1 MLPLFESLELREF
14 MSASSI
20 KHAVKAAPPAKKKE
34 QPAVHAVAAAPA
46 PVAWNDL
53 AGNWSGTF
61 SNNIGMSGSM
71 SASFQNG
78 VGVSNTGTFNL
89 TAMVG
94 QSGLLTTTTPD
105 AYGNVLITVPI
116 KGGFVSFVSSITADS
131 DVLSGRW
138 CTRIGTTFME
148 GYFSMKRV

>member
-20 KHAVKAAPPAKKKE
+20 KHALKSAPPAKKKE
-34 QPAVHAVAAAPA
+34 APAVHATATPA

-61 SNNIGMSGSM
+61 SNNLGMSGSM
-71 SASFQNG
+71 SASFQKR
-78 VGVSNTGTFNL
+78 VGRSNTGTFNL
-89 TAMVG
+89 AAMVG

-105 AYGNVLITVPI
+105 VYGNVLITVPLR
-116 KGGFVSFVSSITADS
+116 GGVLSFVSSITPDGQF
-131 DVLSGRW
+131 LSGRW
-138 CTRIGTTFME
+138 CTHIGTSFME
-148 GYFSMKRV
+148 GYFSMKRF

>member
-1 MLPLFESLELREF
+1 MLPLFESLEVREF
-14 MSASSI
+14 LSASSI
-20 KHAVKAAPPAKKKE
+20 KHAVKAAAPSKSKE
-34 QPAVHAVAAAPA
+34 HPAVHAAAAAPA

-71 SASFQNG
+71 SASFQNR
-78 VGVSNTGTFNL
+78 VGRSNTGTFNL
-89 TAMVG
+89 AAMVG

-105 AYGNVLITVPI
+105 VYGNVLITVPI
-116 KGGFVSFVSSITADS
+116 KGGVLSFVSSITPDG
-131 DVLSGRW
+131 DILSGRW
-138 CTRIGTTFME
+138 CTRIGTRFME